1 MLMRLAQLSMLV
13 SFYFTGRALYHTWG
27 HGFATEFF
35 GQPIGPHMQFH
46 AVREVFM
53 ALGLIVIIALF
64 MYGPAAFRNRIG
76 WIVMA
81 IASAFLTVGV
91 LIALPITSNTLPNFE
106 AAMNHYGNTGFAALA
121 LILCWKEYWSAGQ
134 PDVASSPGSAA
145 AHTPAG

>member
-53 ALGLIVIIALF
+53 ALGLIAVVGIF
-64 MYGPAAFRNRIG
+64 MYGPAPVRSRLG

-81 IASAFLTVGV
+81 IASAFLTAGV
-91 LIALPITSNTLPNFE
+91 LVSLPITANTLPNFE

-121 LILCWKEYWSAGQ
+121 LALCWREYWSGGQARVQSAAGR
-134 PDVASSPGSAA
+134 SA
-145 AHTPAG
+145 AHTPAA

>member
-13 SFYFTGRALYHTWG
+13 SLYLTGRALYHTWG

-53 ALGLIVIIALF
+53 ALGLVAIIAMF
-64 MYGPAAFRNRIG
+64 MYGPAALRNRVG
-76 WIVMA
+76 WIAMA
-81 IASAFLTVGV
+81 IASAFLTAGV

-121 LILCWKEYWSAGQ
+121 LILCWKDYWSA
-134 PDVASSPGSAA
+134 DKAHSSSSVGGAA
-145 AHTPAG
+145 AHSPAA

>member
-13 SFYFTGRALYHTWG
+13 SLYFTGRALYHTWG
-27 HGFATEFF
+27 HGFSTEFF

-53 ALGLIVIIALF
+53 ALGLVVIIALF
-64 MYGPAAFRNRIG
+64 MYGPAALRNRIS

-81 IASAFLTVGV
+81 IASAFLTAGV
-91 LIALPITSNTLPNFE
+91 LIALPITSNTLPGFE

-121 LILCWKEYWSAGQ
+121 LALCWTEYWSAGQ
-134 PDVASSPGSAA
+134 AHAPSPAGSAA

>member
-1 MLMRLAQLSMLV
+1 MRLAQLSMLV
-13 SFYFTGRALYHTWG
+13 SLYLTGRALYHTWG

-53 ALGLIVIIALF
+53 ALGLVVIIVMF
-64 MYGPAAFRNRIG
+64 MYGPAVLRNRIS

-91 LIALPITSNTLPNFE
+91 LIALPITSNTLPGFE

-121 LILCWKEYWSAGQ
+121 LALCWSEYWSVGQARVSGSAGT
-134 PDVASSPGSAA
+134 AA